1 MSSRTAL
8 RPLFLFAIVGCVV
21 CTIAIFAFG
30 QNAQSPQVPAAQA
43 PQAPAPQA
51 PPATVGIG
59 PAQSPAPAEAP
70 TFRVTAREVLLDVL
84 VIDKS
89 GQPVTGLKPSDFS
102 VTEEGEAQVIRRV
115 DEHHAMDAADLSKL
129 TSLPELPPNTFTNY
143 TPVRNSNA
151 SIVLLLDAMDSAV
164 EAQMVMREQLI
175 KFLKNM
181 QPGPPVAIFQLDTEM
196 RLIQGFTTD
205 TKVLLAA
212 AESKRD
218 MPSLA
223 KPTAAPR
230 SYSGD
235 ALYRRTLMANLR
247 DGMRMMGS
255 YLSGYPGRKNLI
267 WFTGRIPMTR
277 LGYGFGNPFSD
288 GMTVSD
294 SEDESKELTDVLTV
308 SRIAVYPVDT
318 FGLVAP
324 PGFSEAS
331 ARGGMPAARGGI
343 PGFTNHANM
352 DEIAEQTG
360 GKAYYNTNDFT
371 RVIGDV
377 ARTSSNYYT
386 VAYATTNSKWN
397 GEFRKIKITVDRPDV
412 QLLHKAG
419 YYAYNLDKRE
429 QNGIAAIEKREAAAA
444 EQQQGVEAEPSQPP
458 AGAQNPNAQN
468 PGAAADSAQL
478 GATIHHSSKG
488 GFDAAMGLGAIP
500 PTEIV
505 FGARIQAD
513 TNTEKLNKNAAM
525 PPDNYLKPEWQHKPF
540 RNYTIFYDADLH
552 SARFTRTPDG
562 VRHGSFEF
570 VAMVYTANGEA
581 VNSIIETASLS
592 LTPERYRE
600 LLVSGLLMKEEVAIP
615 VKGNFFL
622 RLGVH
627 NKEGDQVGAL
637 EIPVDQINLN
647 VPVAITQTP

>member
-8 RPLFLFAIVGCVV
+8 RSLFLFAIVGCAA
-21 CTIAIFAFG
+21 CTIVLFVHG
-30 QNAQSPQVPAAQA
+30 QTAQSPQAAT
-43 PQAPAPQA
+43 PQAPS
-51 PPATVGIG
+51 ATVGIG
-59 PAQSPAPAEAP
+59 PDQSAAPTDAP

-89 GQPVTGLKPSDFS
+89 GQPVTGLKASDFS
-102 VTEEGEAQVIRRV
+102 VTEEGEAQAIRRV
-115 DEHHAMDAADLSKL
+115 DEHHAMDAADLNKL
-129 TSLPELPPNTFTNY
+129 TSLPELPPNTFSNY
-143 TPVRNSNA
+143 TPVQNSNA
-151 SIVLLLDAMDSAV
+151 SIVLLLDAMDSPI
-164 EAQMVMREQLI
+164 EAQMMMREQLI

-205 TKVLLAA
+205 PKALLAA

-230 SYSGD
+230 GYGGD
-235 ALYRRTLMANLR
+235 SLYRRTLMANLR

-267 WFTGRIPMTR
+267 WFTGRIPMTK
-277 LGYGFGNPFSD
+277 LGQGFGNPFGD

-294 SEDESKELTDVLTV
+294 SEGESKELTDVLSV

-318 FGLVAP
+318 YGLVAP
-324 PGFSEAS
+324 AGFSAAS
-331 ARGGMPAARGGI
+331 RGGMGRPGMRGGMNGI
-343 PGFTNHANM
+343 PGFDNHANM
-352 DEIAEQTG
+352 NEIAEETG

-386 VAYATTNSKWN
+386 VAYATTNTKWN

-429 QNGIAAIEKREAAAA
+429 QNGIAAIERREAAAA
-444 EQQQGVEAEPSQPP
+444 ELENGTENGPP
-458 AGAQNPNAQN
+458 LAGAQNP
-468 PGAAADSAQL
+468 GATPDGAQL

-505 FGARIQAD
+505 FAARLEAD
-513 TNTEKLNKNAAM
+513 DHVMKIDKSTVM
-525 PPDNYLKPEWQHKPF
+525 PQDNFLKPEWQHKPF
-540 RNYTIFYDADLH
+540 RDYTIFYDADLH
-552 SARFTRTPDG
+552 SARFTRTPNG
-562 VRHGSFEF
+562 MRHGSFEF
-570 VAMVYTANGEA
+570 VAVVYTADGET
-581 VNSIIETASLS
+581 VNSIIETASLDVS
-592 LTPERYRE
+592 PDRYRE
-600 LLVSGLLMKEEVAIP
+600 LMVTGLLMKEVIAIP
-615 VKGNFFL
+615 VKGSYFL

-627 NKEGDQVGAL
+627 NKEGNQVGAL
-637 EIPVDQINLN
+637 EIPVDQVKLNL
-647 VPVAITQTP
+647 PIAH

>member
-1 MSSRTAL
+1 M
-8 RPLFLFAIVGCVV
+8 
-21 CTIAIFAFG
+21 
-30 QNAQSPQVPAAQA
+30 PAD
-43 PQAPAPQA
+43 
-51 PPATVGIG
+51 T
-59 PAQSPAPAEAP
+59 P

-102 VTEEGEAQVIRRV
+102 VTEEGESQVIRRV
-115 DEHHAMDAADLSKL
+115 DEHHAMDAEDLSKL
-129 TSLPELPPNTFTNY
+129 TSLPELPPNTFSNY

-151 SIVLLLDAMDSAV
+151 SIVLLLDAMDSPI

-205 TKVLLAA
+205 PRALLAA

-223 KPTAAPR
+223 RPTAAPR
-230 SYSGD
+230 NYSGD
-235 ALYRRTLMANLR
+235 AVYRRTLMENLR

-255 YLSGYPGRKNLI
+255 YLAGYPGRKNLI

-277 LGYGFGNPFSD
+277 LGTGFGNPFGD

-294 SEDESKELTDVLTV
+294 SEDESKALTDVLTV

-318 FGLVAP
+318 YGLVVG
-324 PGFSEAS
+324 PGFSA
-331 ARGGMPAARGGI
+331 ARDGMPAMRGGV

-386 VAYATTNSKWN
+386 VAYATTNTKWN
-397 GEFRKIKITVDRPDV
+397 GEFRKIKIAVDHPDV
-412 QLLHKAG
+412 QLLHKEG
-419 YYAYNLDKRE
+419 YYAYSLDKRE
-429 QNGIAAIEKREAAAA
+429 QSGIAAIEKREAA
-444 EQQQGVEAEPSQPP
+444 EAERQESGEAETSQPP
-458 AGAQNPNAQN
+458 AGAQNP
-468 PGAAADSAQL
+468 GVAADGAQL
-478 GATIHHSSKG
+478 GATVHHSSKG

-505 FGARIQAD
+505 FGARLQAD
-513 TNTEKLNKNAAM
+513 SNTEKLNKNAAM
-525 PPDNYLKPEWQHKPF
+525 PQDNFLKPEWQHKPF

-552 SARFTRTPDG
+552 RARFTRTPDG
-562 VRHGSFEF
+562 MRHGAVEF
-570 VAMVYTANGEA
+570 VAIVYTAEGEA
-581 VNSIIETASLS
+581 VNSIIESAQLNVTAD
-592 LTPERYRE
+592 RYRE
-600 LLVSGLLMKEEVAIP
+600 LLVSGLPMKEEIAIP
-615 VKGNFFL
+615 AKGNFFL

-627 NKEGDQVGAL
+627 DKVGDQVGAL
-637 EIPVDQINLN
+637 EIPVDQIRLD
-647 VPVAITQTP
+647 VAAASGATQ

>member
-1 MSSRTAL
+1 MSPRTAL
-8 RPLFLFAIVGCVV
+8 RSLCLFAILGCVA
-21 CTIAIFAFG
+21 CAIAFFAYG
-30 QNAQSPQVPAAQA
+30 QTAQA
-43 PQAPAPQA
+43 PPAQTPQA
-51 PPATVGIG
+51 PPAAVGIG
-59 PAQSPAPAEAP
+59 PGESPAPVPAEAP

-84 VIDKS
+84 VIDKN

-102 VTEEGEAQVIRRV
+102 VTEEGDSQVIRRV

-129 TSLPELPPNTFTNY
+129 TSLPELPPNTFSNY

-151 SIVLLLDAMDSAV
+151 SIVLLLDAMDSPV
-164 EAQMVMREQLI
+164 EAQMSMREQLI
-175 KFLKNM
+175 KYLKNM

-205 TKVLLAA
+205 PKALLAA

-230 SYSGD
+230 NYGGD

-247 DGMRMMGS
+247 EGMRMMGS

-277 LGYGFGNPFSD
+277 LGFGFGNPFGD

-294 SEDESKELTDVLTV
+294 SEGESKELTDVLSV

-318 FGLVAP
+318 YGLVVG
-324 PGFSEAS
+324 PGLSAAS
-331 ARGGMPAARGGI
+331 RGGMPMRGGTGGI

-386 VAYATTNSKWN
+386 VAYATTNTKWN

-412 QLLHKAG
+412 QLLHKNG
-419 YYAYNLDKRE
+419 YYAYSLDKRE
-429 QNGIAAIEKREAAAA
+429 QSGIAAIEKREAA
-444 EQQQGVEAEPSQPP
+444 EADQEENGGTENGQPP
-458 AGAQNPNAQN
+458 AGAQNP
-468 PGAAADSAQL
+468 GMTADGAQL
-478 GATIHHSSKG
+478 GATVHHSSKG

-505 FGARIQAD
+505 FGARLQPD
-513 TNTEKLNKNAAM
+513 TNTEKLNKNAVM
-525 PPDNYLKPEWQHKPF
+525 PPDNFLKPEWQHKPF

-552 SARFTRTPDG
+552 RARFTRTPDG
-562 VRHGSFEF
+562 MRHGSFEF
-570 VAMVYTANGEA
+570 VAIVYTADGEA
-581 VNSIIETASLS
+581 VNSIIETASLNV
-592 LTPERYRE
+592 TADRYRE
-600 LLVSGLLMKEEVAIP
+600 LLVSGLQMKEEIAIP

-637 EIPVDQINLN
+637 EIPVDQIRLDA
-647 VPVAITQTP
+647 VAPSGAAQ

>member
-8 RPLFLFAIVGCVV
+8 RSFCLSVV
-21 CTIAIFAFG
+21 IAGLAFTIIIFAHG
-30 QNAQSPQVPAAQA
+30 QTAQA
-43 PQAPAPQA
+43 PPAQAPSAAVGIGPGQAPAPTPQ
-51 PPATVGIG
+51 
-59 PAQSPAPAEAP
+59 EAP

-84 VIDKS
+84 VIDKN
-89 GQPVTGLKPSDFS
+89 GQPVTGLKDSDFS
-102 VTEEGEAQVIRRV
+102 VTEEGESQVIRRV

-129 TSLPELPPNTFTNY
+129 TSVPELPPNTFSNY

-151 SIVLLLDAMDSAV
+151 SIVLLLDAMDSPI

-205 TKVLLAA
+205 PKALLAA

-230 SYSGD
+230 NYSGD
-235 ALYRRTLMANLR
+235 ALYRRVLMGNLR

-255 YLSGYPGRKNLI
+255 YLAGYPGRKNLI

-277 LGYGFGNPFSD
+277 LGSGFGNPFGD
-288 GMTVSD
+288 GMTVTD
-294 SEDESKELTDVLTV
+294 SEGESKELTDVLSV

-318 FGLVAP
+318 FGLVVE
-324 PGFSEAS
+324 PGFSA
-331 ARGGMPAARGGI
+331 ARGGVPAMRGGTGGI

-386 VAYATTNSKWN
+386 VAYATTNTKWN
-397 GEFRKIKITVDRPDV
+397 GEFRKIKIAVDRPDV
-412 QLLHKAG
+412 QLLHKDG
-419 YYAYNLDKRE
+419 YYAYSLDKRE
-429 QNGIAAIEKREAAAA
+429 QSGIAAIERREAAAA
-444 EQQQGVEAEPSQPP
+444 ERQESGEAETSQPP
-458 AGAQNPNAQN
+458 VGAQP
-468 PGAAADSAQL
+468 PGTSADGAQL

-505 FGARIQAD
+505 FGARLQPD
-513 TNTEKLNKNAAM
+513 TSTEKLNKNAAM
-525 PPDNYLKPEWQHKPF
+525 PPDNFLKPEWQHKPF
-540 RNYTIFYDADLH
+540 RDYAIFYDADMH
-552 SARFTRTPDG
+552 KVRFTRTPDG
-562 VRHGSFEF
+562 MRHGAIEF
-570 VAMVYTANGEA
+570 VAVVYTADGEA
-581 VNSIIETASLS
+581 VNSIIETASLNV
-592 LTPERYRE
+592 TAERYRE
-600 LLVSGLLMKEEVAIP
+600 LLVSGLQAKEEIAIP
-615 VKGNFFL
+615 AKGVFFL

-627 NKEGDQVGAL
+627 DKVGDQVGAL
-637 EIPVDQINLN
+637 EIPVDQIKLN
-647 VPVAITQTP
+647 VTAASAQTQ

>member
-1 MSSRTAL
+1 VSL
-8 RPLFLFAIVGCVV
+8 RSAVRFTCLSAIIFCFAF
-21 CTIAIFAFG
+21 TINIFAFG
-30 QNAQSPQVPAAQA
+30 QAAQA
-43 PQAPAPQA
+43 PPAQA
-51 PPATVGIG
+51 PPAAVGIG
-59 PAQSPAPAEAP
+59 PDQTAAPTPAGPP

-84 VIDKS
+84 VIDKN
-89 GQPVTGLKPSDFS
+89 GQPVTGLKASDFS
-102 VTEEGEAQVIRRV
+102 VAEEGESQAIRRV

-129 TSLPELPPNTFTNY
+129 TTLPELPPNTFTNY

-151 SIVLLLDAMDSAV
+151 SIVLLLDAMDSPI
-164 EAQMVMREQLI
+164 EAQMVMRDQLI

-205 TKVLLAA
+205 PKALLAA

-230 SYSGD
+230 NYSGD
-235 ALYRRTLMANLR
+235 ALYRRVLMGNLR

-255 YLSGYPGRKNLI
+255 YLAGYPGRKNLI

-277 LGYGFGNPFSD
+277 LGQGFGNPFGD

-294 SEDESKELTDVLTV
+294 SEDESKALTDVLTV

-318 FGLVAP
+318 YGLVVG
-324 PGFSEAS
+324 PGFSAAS
-331 ARGGMPAARGGI
+331 ARGGMPMRGGTGGI
-343 PGFTNHANM
+343 PGFTNHTNM

-386 VAYATTNSKWN
+386 VAFATTNTKWN
-397 GEFRKIKITVDRPDV
+397 GEFRRIKITVDRPDV
-412 QLLHKAG
+412 QLLHKDG
-419 YYAYNLDKRE
+419 YYAYSLEKRE
-429 QNGIAAIEKREAAAA
+429 QSGIAAIEKREAAAA
-444 EQQQGVEAEPSQPP
+444 EREQEGEAETSQPP
-458 AGAQNPNAQN
+458 AGAQNP
-468 PGAAADSAQL
+468 GTSADGAQL
-478 GATIHHSSKG
+478 GATVHHSSKG

-505 FGARIQAD
+505 FGARVQPEAS
-513 TNTEKLNKNAAM
+513 TEKLNKNAAM
-525 PPDNYLKPEWQHKPF
+525 PPDNFLKPEWQHKPF
-540 RNYTIFYDADLH
+540 RNYTILYDADLH
-552 SARFTRTPDG
+552 RARFTRTPDG
-562 VRHGSFEF
+562 MRHGSFEF
-570 VAMVYTANGEA
+570 VAMVYTADGEA
-581 VNSIIETASLS
+581 VNSIIETAQLNVSAD
-592 LTPERYRE
+592 RYRE
-600 LLVSGLLMKEEVAIP
+600 LLVTGLQMREEIAIP
-615 VKGNFFL
+615 AKGNFFL

-627 NKEGDQVGAL
+627 DKEGDQVGAL
-637 EIPVDQINLN
+637 EIPVDQIRLNL
-647 VPVAITQTP
+647 PIAY

>member
-1 MSSRTAL
+1 M
-8 RPLFLFAIVGCVV
+8 
-21 CTIAIFAFG
+21 
-30 QNAQSPQVPAAQA
+30 PAD
-43 PQAPAPQA
+43 
-51 PPATVGIG
+51 T
-59 PAQSPAPAEAP
+59 P

-102 VTEEGEAQVIRRV
+102 VTEEGESQVIRRV
-115 DEHHAMDAADLSKL
+115 DEHHAMDAGDLSKL
-129 TSLPELPPNTFTNY
+129 TSLPELPPNTFSNY

-151 SIVLLLDAMDSAV
+151 SIVLLLDAMDSPI

-205 TKVLLAA
+205 PKALLAA

-223 KPTAAPR
+223 RPTAAPR
-230 SYSGD
+230 SFTAD
-235 ALYRRTLMANLR
+235 AVYRRTLMENLR

-255 YLSGYPGRKNLI
+255 YLAGYPGRKNLI

-277 LGYGFGNPFSD
+277 LGTGFGNPFGD

-294 SEDESKELTDVLTV
+294 SEDESKALTDVLTV

-318 FGLVAP
+318 YGLVVG
-324 PGFSEAS
+324 PGFSA
-331 ARGGMPAARGGI
+331 ARGGMPAMRGGV

-386 VAYATTNSKWN
+386 VAYATTNTKWN
-397 GEFRKIKITVDRPDV
+397 GEFRKIKIAVDHPDV
-412 QLLHKAG
+412 QLLHKEG
-419 YYAYNLDKRE
+419 YYAYSLDKRE
-429 QNGIAAIEKREAAAA
+429 QSGIAAIEKREAA
-444 EQQQGVEAEPSQPP
+444 EAERQESGEAETSQPP
-458 AGAQNPNAQN
+458 PGAQNP
-468 PGAAADSAQL
+468 GTAADGAQL
-478 GATIHHSSKG
+478 GATVHHSSKG

-505 FGARIQAD
+505 FGARLQAD
-513 TNTEKLNKNAAM
+513 SNTEKLNKNAAM
-525 PPDNYLKPEWQHKPF
+525 PPDNFLKPEWQHKPF
-540 RNYTIFYDADLH
+540 RNYAISYDADLH
-552 SARFTRTPDG
+552 RARFTRTPDG
-562 VRHGSFEF
+562 MRHGSFEF
-570 VAMVYTANGEA
+570 VAIVYTAEGEA
-581 VNSIIETASLS
+581 VNSIIETAQLNV
-592 LTPERYRE
+592 TADRYRE
-600 LLVSGLLMKEEVAIP
+600 LLVSGLPMKEEIAIP
-615 VKGNFFL
+615 AKGNFFL

-627 NKEGDQVGAL
+627 DKVGDQVGAL
-637 EIPVDQINLN
+637 EIPVDQIRLD
-647 VPVAITQTP
+647 VAAASGATQ